1 MAHVDRDQLA
11 DWVAAYE
18 QAWRTPGTE
27 GLAKLFAANA
37 TYRTAP
43 DEEPYGGLA
52 QISALWER
60 EREGHDEVFT
70 MNSQIV
76 AVEGDTGVVRV
87 HVRYGDPLEV
97 AYQDLWIIRLDT
109 ACRCAAFEEWPFRAD

>member
-1 MAHVDRDQLA
+1 VDRDQLA
-11 DWVAAYE
+11 AWVAAYE

-43 DEEPYGGLA
+43 YEEPYGGLA
-52 QISALWER
+52 QIAALWER
-60 EREGHDEVFT
+60 EREGHDELFT

-97 AYQDLWIIRLDT
+97 SYQDLWIIRLD
-109 ACRCAAFEEWPFRAD
+109 AAGRCAAFEEWPFRAG

>member
-18 QAWRTPGTE
+18 HAWRTPGTE
-27 GLAKLFAANA
+27 GLAELFAANA

-43 DEEPYGGLA
+43 YEEPHGGLA
-52 QISALWER
+52 EISALWER
-60 EREGHDEVFT
+60 EREGHDELFT

-76 AVEGDTGVVRV
+76 AVDGDTGVVRV

-97 AYQDLWIIRLDT
+97 SYQDLWIIRLD
-109 ACRCAAFEEWPFRAD
+109 AAGRCAAFEEWPFRAD